1 MIGHARPVF
10 RFAEKLPNGPE
21 AQTAE
26 RPPEEDLLIRLR
38 RAVERG
44 PDACGIVPVRELL
57 LQTRGGSGECFHF
70 PVIQQLDAAHAL
82 LLGIEAVLRDLAEPD
97 ADIAGPAEAG
107 QGAHSAAECF
117 ARQLFGKLGIVRK
130 GKQIAVDIIKI
141 NAVDLRKL

>member
-10 RFAEKLPNGPE
+10 RFAEQLSDGSE
-21 AQTAE
+21 AQAAE

-44 PDACGIVPVRELL
+44 TDACGVVPVCELL
-57 LQTRGGSGECFHF
+57 LEARAGGGERIGRLG
-70 PVIQQLDAAHAL
+70 VQRLRAAPAL

-97 ADIAGPAEAG
+97 TDIAVPTEAG
-107 QGAHSAAECF
+107 KRAHSAAERLT
-117 ARQLFGKLGIVRK
+117 RQFFGKLGVVRK
-130 GKQIAVDIIKI
+130 GKQIAIDIIKI

>member
-1 MIGHARPVF
+1 MRAASSRSVSCSS
-10 RFAEKLPNGPE
+10 
-21 AQTAE
+21 
-26 RPPEEDLLIRLR
+26 RLG
-38 RAVERG
+38 A
-44 PDACGIVPVRELL
+44 D
-57 LQTRGGSGECFHF
+57 GECFHF

-107 QGAHSAAECF
+107 KRAHGAAECF

-141 NAVDLRKL
+141 NAVSISASSDTAPPPYCQ